1 MKWKSYILVGAS
13 CLSVLLI
20 LVGAS
25 YYFPMMESLK
35 NIYIGSSKFYEW
47 IVNVLL
53 TIWRASLACGLLA
66 NIATSRLWVSLWGRC
81 IALRLRV
88 TLRLWVTLI
97 RLWVALIWLGGRRVA
112 CISGI
117 VSRLGLE
124 PWKGEKKKVKVFINV
139 LLLSYY
145 YYYYNL
151 VDVPNSGFFHF
162 DLLDLFPLTS
172 FTLQSEIN
180 LVFAHFNLLFWI
192 DKLIIYLLGTLNFVP
207 ECIRMWNLTYMPWG
221 CGWCWG
227 ITGAV

>member
-66 NIATSRLWVSLWGRC
+66 NIATSRMWVSLWGRC
-81 IALRLRV
+81 IALRLWV
-88 TLRLWVTLI
+88 TLRCWITLI
-97 RLWVALIWLGGRRVA
+97 RLWVALIWLGGKRVA

-124 PWKGEKKKVKVFINV
+124 PWKGEKKKLKY
-139 LLLSYY
+139 LSMSYCCHIIIIIIIIW
-145 YYYYNL
+145 L
-151 VDVPNSGFFHF
+151 M
-162 DLLDLFPLTS
+162 FPILK
-172 FTLQSEIN
+172 F
-180 LVFAHFNLLFWI
+180 
-192 DKLIIYLLGTLNFVP
+192 
-207 ECIRMWNLTYMPWG
+207 CIKIKCMYHMIWH
-221 CGWCWG
+221 
-227 ITGAV
+227 